1 MGQQVERGRLAI
13 IAGNGKL
20 PLYVAGAAREKGENP
35 FIFVLKDEPA
45 VDWSGFD
52 HIKIGIG
59 EISRFKQQADR
70 LDVDRIIMS
79 GGVSRRPPLRE
90 MRLGIGSLFKIP
102 RMIRLLAGGGDNAVL
117 TAVIALL
124 ENGRRKVISV
134 QDVAPSLLAEIG
146 PVGKI
151 APSDA
156 DARDIVAAVKA
167 ARMIGSLDIGQGA
180 VAVGGRV
187 VALEGPEGTD
197 AMLGRVADL
206 KAAGRI
212 SASRRGVLVKLCK
225 LQQDMRVDLPSAGLA
240 TIRNAEA
247 AGLAGVALEA
257 GRSLLLDADE
267 VKAFADRSG
276 MFVIGIDPETIGG
289 GP

>member
-13 IAGNGKL
+13 IAGSGKL
-20 PLYVAGAAREKGENP
+20 PLYVAEAARDRDDNP
-35 FIFVLKDEPA
+35 FIFVLKGEPA

-52 HIKIGIG
+52 HMKIGIG
-59 EISRFKQQADR
+59 EISHFKQQADR
-70 LDVDRIIMS
+70 LGVDRIIMS

-90 MRLGIGSLFKIP
+90 MRLGIGSLFRIP

-124 ENGRRKVISV
+124 ENGKRKVISV

-156 DARDIVAAVKA
+156 DARDIAAAVKA

-197 AMLGRVADL
+197 AMVGRVADL

-225 LQQDMRVDLPSAGLA
+225 LQQDVRVDLPSAGLA

-257 GRSLLLDADE
+257 GRSLLLDAQE
-267 VKAFADRSG
+267 VRAFADSHG
-276 MFVIGIDPETIGG
+276 MFVTGIDPASIGG
-289 GP
+289 EP